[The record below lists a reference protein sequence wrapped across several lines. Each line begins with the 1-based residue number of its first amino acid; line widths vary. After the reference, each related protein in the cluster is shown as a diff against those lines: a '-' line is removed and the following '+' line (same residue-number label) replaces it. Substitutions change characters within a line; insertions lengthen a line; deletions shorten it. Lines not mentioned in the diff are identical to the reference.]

1 MSLRVFGE
9 DVVEFQRLLKTAGLL
24 KGRVDG
30 VWGPQTDKAAAAF
43 EEFYKAI
50 KASGG
55 AFDIRSE
62 AAIMTLLPRAQE
74 LARQTLKII
83 RKGAI
88 DARIISGTRSYN
100 EQDALFR
107 KGRYGNAGPRVTN
120 ARGGQSNHNFGIA
133 WDIGIFDAKGRYL
146 GDSPLYRKAAELV
159 RANKTLAA
167 QVEWG
172 GEWRSFPDI
181 SHYQLRTGL
190 SLAEVRSRFEAGER
204 LA

>member
-1 MSLRVFGE
+1 MAKRLFGD

-24 KGRVDG
+24 EGKVDG
-30 VWGPQTDKAAAAF
+30 VWGPETDRAATEFEKFYRAAKAAV
-43 EEFYKAI
+43 
-50 KASGG
+50 G
-55 AFDIRSE
+55 AFDLRSE

-74 LARQTLKII
+74 LARQTLKTI
-83 RKGAI
+83 RKGGI
-88 DARIISGTRSYN
+88 DARIISGTRSYK

-107 KGRYGNAGPRVTN
+107 NGRYGDTGPRVTN

-146 GDSPLYRKAAELV
+146 GDSPLYRKAADLV
-159 RANKTLAA
+159 RASKTLAA

-181 SHYQLRTGL
+181 SHYQVRTGL
-190 SLAEVRSRFEAGER
+190 GLAEVRRRFEGGER
-204 LA
+204 LV

>member
-24 KGRVDG
+24 KGKVDG

-50 KASGG
+50 KASVG

-74 LARQTLKII
+74 LARQTLKVI
-83 RKGAI
+83 RKSAI
-88 DARIISGTRSYN
+88 DARIISGTRSYK
-100 EQDALFR
+100 EQDTLFR

-146 GDSPLYRKAAELV
+146 ADSPQYRKAAE
-159 RANKTLAA
+159 
-167 QVEWG
+167 
-172 GEWRSFPDI
+172 
-181 SHYQLRTGL
+181 
-190 SLAEVRSRFEAGER
+190 SL
-204 LA
+204 